1 MSSNPEDLIRQLY
14 VSVVKK
20 TNLIQ
25 RSIALKL

>member
-14 VSVVKK
+14 VGVVKK
-20 TNLIQ
+20 INLIQ